1 MTAEQQT
8 QFYPDVKK
16 HISPSALATWHNQR
30 SQFIKTY
37 FKGEKLPETKA
48 MQAGTN
54 IHALIE
60 MGIITPVNEFAF
72 QEKELVFPTTEDSSI
87 SVLGKP
93 DAYDGGDG
101 STIRF
106 VDYKTGK
113 QNNWTSDVIATDLK
127 MKTTAWLVLQ
137 EVRKGFQEYE
147 GTVEVEP
154 QKIEAHIEYI
164 PTQWNP
170 DTWEIEPTGEE
181 HEDVVYTFDVET
193 IDNFLEVIIDT
204 IYAVNEE
211 YLKYL
216 ESADFVDREDMA
228 EYADLESQKKEIENK
243 QKEIKERLQ
252 TQMDLGGVGTVSDG
266 AMGTFYIM
274 ERKQYDYPD
283 DLKITT
289 EDGKVYTKAQI
300 EELEKAKKVAEK
312 QYEQEHEPKAVSRS
326 LGFRLPKKK

>member
-8 QFYPDVKK
+8 QFYPDVKP

-60 MGIITPVNEFAF
+60 MGIIEPINKFNNR
-72 QEKELVFPTTEDSSI
+72 EKDLVTSLVEGEEGVIKVF
-87 SVLGKP
+87 GKP
-93 DAYDGGDG
+93 DAYNNFADNG
-101 STIRF
+101 TIKF

-113 QNNWTSDVIATDLK
+113 QNNWTPEAIATDLK
-127 MKTTAWLVLQ
+127 MMVTAWLVL
-137 EVRKGFQEYE
+137 EEAKKYNDSI
-147 GTVEVEP
+147 
-154 QKIEAHIEYI
+154 QKVEAHIEYI

-170 DTWEIEPTGEE
+170 DTWEIEPTGED
-181 HEDVVYTFDVET
+181 HKDVVYTFDVAT
-193 IDNFLEVIIDT
+193 IQDLTSFIQKTVEQ
-204 IYAVNEE
+204 VNEE

-283 DLKITT
+283 DLKVTT